1 MENTINGSVVVIT
14 GASSGIGRQ
23 TAQYF
28 AAEKA
33 RLVLAARDVVALD
46 EVVRTCMEV
55 GAEAIAVPTDVADE
69 AQVVALGEAAIKHFG
84 AIDVWVNNAGAYM
97 MGAVEDVPTDA
108 YRRLMDVNFM
118 GTVHGTRAA
127 LREFRRRG
135 RGVIINVGSVAGK
148 TSYALA
154 AAYCASKHAVHGFTE
169 ALRQEL
175 VGTGI
180 HACVV
185 APATVDTPLF
195 EHAAN
200 YTHREIEAMRPIYP
214 ASQVAEEIVA
224 LAKHPQRE
232 VTVGAAPKMF
242 AVLHGLAPDLYERM
256 QPRMVD
262 AEHLGDAPREDT
274 PGNLFGAT
282 EPHHID
288 GGWQARKAGMV
299 SLSELLRDGPRS
311 RPQ

>member
-1 MENTINGSVVVIT
+1 MDNIIKGSVVVIT

-23 TAQYF
+23 TAQHF
-28 AAEKA
+28 AAEGA
-33 RLVLAARDVVALD
+33 RLVLAARDGRALD
-46 EVVRTCMEV
+46 DVVRTCMEV
-55 GAEAIAVPTDVADE
+55 GAEAVAVPTDVAE
-69 AQVVALGEAAIKHFG
+69 QAQVEALGEAAVRQFG
-84 AIDVWVNNAGAYM
+84 RVDVWVNNAGAYM
-97 MGAVEDVPTDA
+97 MGAVEDVPTEA

-118 GTVHGTRAA
+118 GTVYGTRVA

-148 TSYALA
+148 NAYALA

-175 VGTGI
+175 VGTDI

-214 ASQVAEEIVA
+214 PAQVAEEIVS
-224 LAKHPQRE
+224 LAKRPQRE
-232 VTVGAAPKMF
+232 VTVGAAPKVF
-242 AVLHGLAPDLYERM
+242 SALHGIAPDLYEQM
-256 QPRMVD
+256 QPRMVNN
-262 AEHLGDAPREDT
+262 EHLGKAPREDT
-274 PGNLFGAT
+274 PGNLFDAR
-282 EPHHID
+282 EPHLVE
-288 GGWQARKAGMV
+288 GGWQARKTGMV
-299 SLSELLRDGPRS
+299 HLGELLRDGGRG
-311 RPQ
+311 RPH